1 MPPRGGTP
9 RWIVAVTPKDD
20 DVDLEA
26 IRDHLRMVG
35 GFSYVAIENDGSIE
49 VSVRARNVTA
59 AEKTIKSMLDDPML
73 DSKGQSRFIVGHP
86 PP

>member
-1 MPPRGGTP
+1 
-9 RWIVAVTPKDD
+9 
-20 DVDLEA
+20 
-26 IRDHLRMVG
+26 MVG